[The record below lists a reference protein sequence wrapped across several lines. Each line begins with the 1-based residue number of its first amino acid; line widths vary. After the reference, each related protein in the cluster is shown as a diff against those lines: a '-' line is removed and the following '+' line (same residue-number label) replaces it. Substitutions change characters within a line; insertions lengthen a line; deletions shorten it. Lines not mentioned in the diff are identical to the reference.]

1 MNIVIEQ
8 LMYMIKF
15 RLMSGTKTQ
24 EMFDLLKELEL
35 ELEELKD
42 TEPTIEGIEL
52 IISSLESMNGRL
64 RKQNEED
71 KK

>member
-1 MNIVIEQ
+1 
-8 LMYMIKF
+8 
-15 RLMSGTKTQ
+15 MSGTKTQ